1 MVIVII
7 IWWKD
12 GVGGLDSR
20 SRSGGTGS
28 QSICSVL
35 TEFTSTMLFPH
46 FSHILH
52 QTVSTPFPHISA
64 SVPPTSSSS
73 SLLWTQSIINFCP
86 IELERCPWGRP
97 PAKTVFCRGLNQLNK
112 GRGGGW
118 LTAKFPLTTQFGYQR
133 IGPRAVL
140 WTLLKFIYFFKW
152 VFIHIALI
160 STSPVVVVRQVNR
173 TVHNDAL

>member
-1 MVIVII
+1 MAWVDWIVE
-7 IWWKD
+7 
-12 GVGGLDSR
+12 VEVEGLEAN
-20 SRSGGTGS
+20 
-28 QSICSVL
+28 QYVVCSLSSPAQCFFL
-35 TEFTSTMLFPH
+35 TFPIFCIKLYPLLH
-46 FSHILH
+46 FH
-52 QTVSTPFPHISA
+52 T
-64 SVPPTSSSS
+64 SVPPTSTSS

-86 IELERCPWGRP
+86 IELGRCPWGRP